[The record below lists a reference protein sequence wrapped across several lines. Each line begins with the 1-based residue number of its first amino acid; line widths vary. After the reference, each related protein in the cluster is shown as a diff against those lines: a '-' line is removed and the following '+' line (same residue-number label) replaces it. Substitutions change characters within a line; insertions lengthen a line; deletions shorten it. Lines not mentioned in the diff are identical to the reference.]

1 VTGRRVPAVLFVVA
15 FGLAGAP
22 APLSQT
28 AAPASLAADSVPVFA
43 EVPGGP
49 FTMGAGV
56 DRDAE
61 AFENERWSS
70 VAGEGTVDL
79 PTFFIART
87 ETTVAQFATFVH
99 SSHRPTDPRAIAAP
113 PAHPATFVS
122 WPEALAYCRW
132 LEGTLARTPG
142 VPGTVVDRL
151 QSGWRIRLPT
161 EAQWEKAARGHDGR
175 RYPWG
180 AEPRRDRANFA
191 SAGVTP
197 VGQFPCPEC
206 PHDLRDMSG
215 NVWEW
220 TSSPYQP
227 YPYTETDDR
236 ANLQADA
243 LWVMRGGHYGD
254 SARMVRTTARGAAE
268 PGARRAFIGFRV
280 ALVPP
285 AR

>member
-1 VTGRRVPAVLFVVA
+1 
-15 FGLAGAP
+15 
-22 APLSQT
+22 
-28 AAPASLAADSVPVFA
+28 
-43 EVPGGP
+43 
-49 FTMGAGV
+49 MGAGV

-61 AFENERWSS
+61 AFENERWSPA
-70 VAGEGTVDL
+70 AGEGTVDL

-87 ETTVAQFATFVH
+87 ETTVAQFAAFVH
-99 SSHRPTDPRAIAAP
+99 ASHRPTDPRAIAAP

-142 VPGTVVDRL
+142 VPGAVVDRL

-180 AEPRRDRANFA
+180 AEPRRDRANFD

-254 SARMVRTTARGAAE
+254 SARMVRTTARGARR
-268 PGARRAFIGFRV
+268 ARRAARV
-280 ALVPP
+280 HRFSSRAGAARPLSVTNGASPANRPANRSALVDIRQVRCQSPVDDLQDALP
-285 AR
+285 RLAPGRRER